1 MSEPQWHYLDA
12 QNQQQGPVTGA
23 QLQALTAQGQIVQ
36 TTQVWTDGLE
46 AWIPAS
52 QVEGLFAATPAPA
65 AQAPEQSAYA
75 APTTDPTPTG
85 GQYPSTIVTGASF
98 GKLIG
103 LFAGAIVFLIIGGL
117 VANGQTANHATAG
130 TGIAIIGYIMLLIL
144 SILPYIYLYKAWR
157 CLQPGG
163 ATITPGKAVGFLF
176 IPLFNYYWIFVAMGG
191 LPRQWNEIMDRYENT
206 QDAPRLSIGA
216 FVCLLLLPGVG
227 FFIWAYQIIKAINFM
242 VSLSKMSY
250 ASNPTGV
257 VGGGLNFGPAHIP
270 TKK

>member
-12 QNQQQGPVTGA
+12 QNQQQGPVTGT
-23 QLQALTAQGQIVQ
+23 QLQALTAQGQVLQ

-52 QVEGLFAATPAPA
+52 QVEGLFAAAPTEQAAVEPA
-65 AQAPEQSAYA
+65 YT

-85 GQYPSTIVTGASF
+85 GEYPATIVTGASF

-103 LFAGAIVFLIIGGL
+103 LFAGAAGFIGIGLLVISGQENNLVIAGTSLCIIGC
-117 VANGQTANHATAG
+117 
-130 TGIAIIGYIMLLIL
+130 IILLIL
-144 SILPYIYLYKAWR
+144 SILPYIYLYKAWK

-163 ATITPGKAVGFLF
+163 ATVTPGKAVGFMF
-176 IPLFNYYWIFVAMGG
+176 IPLFNYYWIFVALGG
-191 LPRQWNEIMDRYENT
+191 LPRQWNEIVSRYDNT

-216 FVCLLLLPGVG
+216 FVCLLLIPGIG

-242 VSLSKMSY
+242 VSLNKMNY
-250 ASNPTGV
+250 ASSPTGV
-257 VGGGLNFGPAHIP
+257 VGGGLNFGPANIP

>member
-1 MSEPQWHYLDA
+1 MSESQWHYLDA
-12 QNQQQGPVTGA
+12 QNQQQGPITGA
-23 QLQALTAQGQIVQ
+23 QLQALTAQGQIIQ

-46 AWIPAS
+46 AWIAAS
-52 QVEGLFAATPAPA
+52 QVEGLFAAPTEQEPA
-65 AQAPEQSAYA
+65 QSAYT

-85 GQYPSTIVTGASF
+85 GKYPSTIVTGASF

-103 LFAGAIVFLIIGGL
+103 LFIGAVGFIIIGFMVASSPEDNL
-117 VANGQTANHATAG
+117 VTAG
-130 TGIAIIGYIMLLIL
+130 TGIAIIGYIMLLIF
-144 SILPYIYLYKAWR
+144 SVLPYIYLYKAWK

-250 ASNPTGV
+250 ASNPTGI
-257 VGGGLNFGPAHIP
+257 VGGGLNFGPANIP
-270 TKK
+270 IKK